1 MEKVDSDH
9 TQEKS
14 MDYEETFVPQKLTLD
29 DLDDPEAQASSL
41 IHRTWT
47 QESAEED
54 AIARVLSLSS
64 RRSKHDATTPLPKMG
79 GGKPYPPELPKDR
92 EAFKVEFD
100 SLKDP
105 IHPHNWPMFK
115 KLYTCMTLGFTT
127 FVVCWGSA
135 AYASAAPYV
144 SAEFEVG
151 SVVAI
156 LGVTLY
162 ILGFAS
168 GPVMWAPLSEL
179 YGRKIPIVLSCLGL
193 TVFSFGAATAKDLQT
208 LLLCRF
214 FGGFLGASPLVVTAA
229 AFADLFNNRT
239 RGIALT
245 IYSGTVFVG
254 PIVGP
259 VVSGFISYSY
269 LGWRWTLY
277 LVGIMAALVLVLNV
291 LFYEETYHPVILV
304 SKAKELR
311 RRTGNWG
318 IYAPQETVELDLGEL
333 VVNNLTRPLKMLLM
347 EPIILLIT
355 IYTAFMYGILYL
367 LLEAYPVVFAEGY
380 KMKGGIEGLPYLGVA
395 IGEMLS
401 GVAGVFLFEPMYL
414 RAMDRNGGK
423 IIPEYRL
430 PGAMVGGVIFP
441 IGALWFTWSGNYPDK
456 VHWIVPTISGIFTG
470 FGLMSIFLSC
480 INYIVDSYLVFAAS
494 ALAANTF
501 LRSGAGAVFPLFAV
515 QMFHN
520 LGTNWAGT
528 LIGCLAIV
536 LAPVPFV
543 FFFFGKKIRTKSKYA
558 FVLN

>member
-1 MEKVDSDH
+1 MEKTDTDRTREKGVD
-9 TQEKS
+9 
-14 MDYEETFVPQKLTLD
+14 EEEAFVPQKLTAE
-29 DLDDPEAQASSL
+29 DPEAQGSTPLQRAL
-41 IHRTWT
+41 T

-79 GGKPYPPELPKDR
+79 GGRPYPPELPKDR

-100 SLKDP
+100 GPDDP

-115 KLYTCMTLGFTT
+115 KVYTCVTLGYSTM
-127 FVVCWGSA
+127 VVAWGSA
-135 AYASAAPYV
+135 AYASAVPYV

-162 ILGFAS
+162 VLGFAS

-179 YGRKIPIVLSCLGL
+179 YGRKTPIVLSCLGL

-229 AFADLFNNRT
+229 AFADMFNNRT

-245 IYSGTVFVG
+245 IFSGTVFVG
-254 PIVGP
+254 PIVAP
-259 VVSGFISYSY
+259 VVSGFIAYSY

-277 LVGIMAALVLVLNV
+277 LIGIMAAFAMVLDV

-318 IYAPQETVELDLGEL
+318 IYAPQENVELDLGEL
-333 VVNNLTRPLKMLLM
+333 VVKNLTRPLQMLFM

-355 IYTAFMYGILYL
+355 IYTAFIYGILYL
-367 LLEAYPVVFAEGY
+367 FLEAYPVVFAEGY
-380 KMKGGIEGLPYLGVA
+380 KMKGGVAELPYLGVA
-395 IGEMLS
+395 IGEVL
-401 GVAGVFLFEPMYL
+401 AGVVGALLFEPMYL

-423 IIPEYRL
+423 FVPEYRL
-430 PGAMVGGVIFP
+430 LGAMAGGVAFP
-441 IGALWFTWSGNYPDK
+441 IGIFWFTWTGNYPDK
-456 VHWIVPTISGIFTG
+456 VHWIVPTISGVFSG
-470 FGLMSIFLSC
+470 FGLLSIFLSA

-494 ALAANTF
+494 ALAGNTF
-501 LRSGAGAVFPLFAV
+501 LRSAAGAVFPLFAT

-528 LIGCLAIV
+528 LIGCIATV

-543 FFFFGKKIRTKSKYA
+543 FFFFGKQIRSKSKYA
-558 FVLN
+558 FVLS